1 MSWREY
7 YLIDG
12 FLFFMKQTE
21 WSYCQISFWL
31 WMKRNSVRLIMKRKL
46 YARSYS
52 LQFQR
57 KLRYSSLHTDV
68 VQLVRDAAMQMHG
81 FTSQHREPVQTLW
94 INIFY
99 SLNVWEAGQNWGH
112 PPPLASNSSVRYCPC
127 CSRGFSGPKLGQ
139 MTTID
144 TSLSDSCTSD
154 RCSFRKRR
162 RRLHELNN
170 IKNFQGK
177 Q

>member
-1 MSWREY
+1 MLLIELDLSWREY

-112 PPPLASNSSVRYCPC
+112 PPPL
-127 CSRGFSGPKLGQ
+127 
-139 MTTID
+139 
-144 TSLSDSCTSD
+144 
-154 RCSFRKRR
+154 SFRSIGTILLVMCEGFQWPSIGAKWRR
-162 RRLHELNN
+162 KAPASRTVVPLIAVDFENASL
-170 IKNFQGK
+170 FLFDCA
-177 Q
+177 